1 MANHT
6 PLASWLYSKR
16 TQLNARF
23 REFNWPSRIFPGVF
37 DFETTISW
45 KGIEAN
51 GRGVD
56 SSREIA
62 LEKSVAEA
70 IERLI
75 CLTLGFDSVGF
86 AIAGTHDP
94 SQHAKNECLERFF
107 LNEHLKN
114 GTSLY
119 NATVDFPEAEKL
131 KILAPTA
138 EVSFYRMNTP
148 KNLFGISCR
157 IHLADSKKTS
167 LGFALSETLDHAARR
182 SFFEALPSFAWLASD
197 EKLELNELPWHL
209 KTEFIEKLE
218 SLFAE
223 DDRLKADQMKS
234 PSLSSIELDL
244 TSLPIFEGAPIQ
256 TARYQIAS
264 LE

>member
-6 PLASWLYSKR
+6 PLTSWLYSKR
-16 TQLNARF
+16 TELNARF

-45 KGIEAN
+45 RGIEAN

-94 SQHAKNECLERFF
+94 SQHAKDECLERFF
-107 LNEHLKN
+107 LNEHLKK
-114 GTSLY
+114 GIALY
-119 NATVDFPEAEKL
+119 NANVDFPEAEKL
-131 KILAPTA
+131 QMLMPTA
-138 EVSFYRMNTP
+138 EVSFYRMNTT
-148 KNLFGISCR
+148 KDLFGIACR
-157 IHLADSKKTS
+157 IHLADSKKSS
-167 LGFALSETLDHAARR
+167 LGFALSEILDHAARR
-182 SFFEALPSFAWLASD
+182 SFFEAIPSFAWLASD

-209 KTEFIEKLE
+209 KTEFVDRLE
-218 SLFAE
+218 SLFTENEGLQAV
-223 DDRLKADQMKS
+223 QMKT
-234 PSLSSIELDL
+234 PALEPIELDMA
-244 TSLPIFEGAPIQ
+244 SLPILKGAPIQ
-256 TARYQIAS
+256 IARYQIAS

>member
-16 TQLNARF
+16 TELNARF
-23 REFNWPSRIFPGVF
+23 REFNWPSKIFPGVF

-45 KGIEAN
+45 RGIEAN

-107 LNEHLKN
+107 LNEHLKK
-114 GTSLY
+114 GTTLY
-119 NATVDFPEAEKL
+119 NVNVDFPEAEKL
-131 KILAPTA
+131 KLLVPTA

-148 KNLFGISCR
+148 KNLFGIACR
-157 IHLADSKKTS
+157 VHLADSKKSS
-167 LGFALSETLDHAARR
+167 LGFALSEILDHAARR
-182 SFFEALPSFAWLASD
+182 SFLEALPNFAWLASD

-209 KTEFIEKLE
+209 KTDFVERLE
-218 SLFAE
+218 SLFSEIEGLQAE
-223 DDRLKADQMKS
+223 QMKS
-234 PSLSSIELDL
+234 PALTSIELNL
-244 TSLPIFEGAPIQ
+244 TSLPILEGAPIQ